1 MIQELTSSMVRTFK
15 QCPRRYE
22 LEYVHM
28 LIPNQ
33 TPEALEVGSSYHA
46 NVEAILKGKLW
57 RNDGVTGAM
66 AEAFDRMSGWQ
77 EWDVKAI
84 EEEFR
89 VHMAKGLYL
98 KGKMDVVLA
107 DGTPVEHKTFGGSDW
122 DRYVDHLRWDD
133 QASLYLL
140 ALDERRMK
148 YVVCRKPT
156 IRQKK
161 DETEE
166 EYVERCREWLAE
178 NDAVRTFEVT
188 RARGELEDTLRGLK
202 ALAKTIRAGNFYR
215 NPQACAIVPCPYA
228 SICLTFDP
236 EISYMAALSM
246 VRGFEKKERRNEE
259 LCKF

>member
-1 MIQELTSSMVRTFK
+1 MVRTFK

-28 LIPNQ
+28 LIPCQ
-33 TPEALEVGSSYHA
+33 APEALALGSAYHEK
-46 NVEAILKGKLW
+46 VEAILKGQLW

-66 AEAFDRMSGWQ
+66 AEAFDRMSSWR
-77 EWDVKAI
+77 EWDVKGV

-140 ALDERRMK
+140 ALNERRMK

-156 IRQKK
+156 IRQRQG
-161 DETEE
+161 ETEE

-188 RARGELEDTLRGLK
+188 RARGELEDTLHGLK

-228 SICLTFDP
+228 SICLSFDP
-236 EISYMAALSM
+236 EISYMVVMSM
-246 VRGFEKKERRNEE
+246 VKGFEKKERRNEE